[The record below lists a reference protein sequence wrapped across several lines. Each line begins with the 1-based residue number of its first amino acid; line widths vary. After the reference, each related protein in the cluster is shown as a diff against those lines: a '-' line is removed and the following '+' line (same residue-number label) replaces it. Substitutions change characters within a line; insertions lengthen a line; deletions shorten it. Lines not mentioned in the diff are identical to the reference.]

1 MSAIPGGP
9 VPTPRRWFL
18 SRWLGRNSLIAVA
31 ALGGAVGVAYA
42 AHRHHRDSTLS
53 ATAPTAPT
61 APAPTGLE
69 PAQPTPA
76 PVRDTVVDTVQIALL
91 LDTSSSMDGLI
102 NQARSHLWG
111 IVERM
116 GGMTRVVDGKVR
128 GVKVELA
135 LYEYGNSRLSPSDG
149 YIRQVLP
156 LTSDLDRV
164 SEALHGLVTNG
175 GEEYAGQA
183 ITVAVRDLAWSKDP
197 NALRLVFIAGNEG
210 FGQGPVT
217 PAAAM
222 AMARDHDVDV
232 QLIHCGGA
240 DASWTD
246 GARLAGSDLTN
257 IDQDRVAR
265 HIAAPQDAEILRLGS
280 ELNRTYVA
288 YGAGGQAAMARQ
300 AEADASSARLGA
312 KVAVE
317 RSKLKAK
324 GAYKNREWDLVDALE
339 GDATFLERA
348 ADDELPAEL
357 RGKPLADKQQY
368 VAAKAAERAAIKA
381 KIAKLEAERAAFIA
395 AEEAK
400 QSPDAPSLGSELL
413 KSTAKPAA
421 RKGWKL

>member
-1 MSAIPGGP
+1 M
-9 VPTPRRWFL
+9 PTPRRWFL

-42 AHRHHRDSTLS
+42 AHRHHRG
-53 ATAPTAPT
+53 ATAPPT
-61 APAPTGLE
+61 AAAPAVLE
-69 PAQPTPA
+69 PAPPAPA

-102 NQARSHLWG
+102 HQARSHLWG

-116 GGMTRVVDGKVR
+116 GSMTRVVDGKVR

-135 LYEYGNSRLSPSDG
+135 LYEYGNSRLASTDG

-164 SEALHGLVTNG
+164 SEALHGLFTNG
-175 GEEYAGQA
+175 GDEYAGQA
-183 ITVAVRDLAWSKDP
+183 ITVAARDLAWSKDP
-197 NALRLVFIAGNEG
+197 NALRFIFVAGNEG
-210 FGQGPVT
+210 FAQGPVT

-222 AMARDHDVDV
+222 AAARDLDIAV
-232 QLIHCGGA
+232 QLIHCG
-240 DASWTD
+240 DTDPSWAE

-265 HIAAPQDAEILRLGS
+265 HIAAPQDAEILRLGG

-300 AEADASSARLGA
+300 AAADASSARLGA

-324 GAYKNREWDLVDALE
+324 ATYKNHEWDLVDAVE
-339 GDATFLERA
+339 GDAGFLDRA

-368 VAAKAAERAAIKA
+368 VAAKAAERAALKA
-381 KIAKLEAERAAFIA
+381 KIAKLEAERAAFVA

-400 QSPDAPSLGSELL
+400 QAPDAPSLESELL
-413 KSTAKPAA
+413 KSTAKAA
-421 RKGWKL
+421 AKKGWNL